1 VNRITA
7 GTPGVAFLERL
18 LILSERNPD
27 RTRPASAAPDYDELR
42 TADMVAQFEAR
53 MLAAERVGAISVR
66 KGKRERRHLIERVIV
81 VDPVA
86 LARHLGRTPS
96 GVTANQSKAVL
107 EPIAAGGEPWVL
119 RVLEE
124 MASRWSRGEAA
135 FRLLS
140 DDTVLAREFIAL
152 LVAISKDQARGLDGR
167 TFSLK
172 TTGDT
177 KAFDRHSTRIAGVLG
192 TQFGE
197 PGMGADLVWN
207 RIGLERFGHPVHL
220 KGCVVVEDKA
230 GVLVHGRAVP
240 FASIH
245 PEMLRPLRLCGHP
258 TALLTIENY
267 ASFNRQVREID
278 DGALVVYTGG
288 FASVG
293 VVELLTSLLK
303 SLDPGVPFFHWGD
316 IDPGGLRI
324 FRFLEETLPRAPR
337 PHLMNRAV
345 AQTQGRPAS
354 RDPTLGSMAKTNS
367 ALFELAQWLAHG
379 EQIKHLEQE
388 ALDPCSP
395 VLPPQPRS
403 RVSVRTSPSQPAL
416 QTKP

>member
-1 VNRITA
+1 
-7 GTPGVAFLERL
+7 
-18 LILSERNPD
+18 
-27 RTRPASAAPDYDELR
+27 
-42 TADMVAQFEAR
+42 
-53 MLAAERVGAISVR
+53 MLAAERAGAISAR
-66 KGKRERRHLIERVIV
+66 KGKRERRHLIERVTV
-81 VDPVA
+81 VDPLA

-96 GVTANQSKAVL
+96 GVTANQNKAVL

-119 RVLEE
+119 RVLEG
-124 MASRWSRGEAA
+124 MVSRWSRGEAA
-135 FRLLS
+135 FRLLT

-177 KAFDRHSTRIAGVLG
+177 KAFDRHSARIAAVLG
-192 TQFGE
+192 MQFGE

-207 RIGLERFGHPVHL
+207 RIRLERFGHPVHL

-245 PEMLRPLRLCGHP
+245 PEMLPLLGLCGHP

-288 FASVG
+288 FAS
-293 VVELLTSLLK
+293 
-303 SLDPGVPFFHWGD
+303 
-316 IDPGGLRI
+316 
-324 FRFLEETLPRAPR
+324 
-337 PHLMNRAV
+337 
-345 AQTQGRPAS
+345 
-354 RDPTLGSMAKTNS
+354 LGSS
-367 ALFELAQWLAHG
+367 SF
-379 EQIKHLEQE
+379 
-388 ALDPCSP
+388 
-395 VLPPQPRS
+395 
-403 RVSVRTSPSQPAL
+403 
-416 QTKP
+416 